1 MNLKKKKKKEGGNML
16 RIKFKFKYSTCAK
29 DKILIN
35 TYKILVF
42 VIWQGNF
49 FNCDR
54 QEVEKRWQNEVQI
67 LRQDHDLK

>member
-42 VIWQGNF
+42 VIWQGKF
-49 FNCDR
+49 LTVIGR
-54 QEVEKRWQNEVQI
+54 K
-67 LRQDHDLK
+67 